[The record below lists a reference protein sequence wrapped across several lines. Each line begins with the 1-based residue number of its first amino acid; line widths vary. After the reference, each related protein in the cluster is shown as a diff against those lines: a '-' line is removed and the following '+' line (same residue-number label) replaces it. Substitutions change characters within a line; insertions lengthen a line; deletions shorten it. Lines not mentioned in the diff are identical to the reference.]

1 MEIDPFVWLVIGLM
15 STFAVVLGAVA
26 LYSRSK

>member
-1 MEIDPFVWLVIGLM
+1 MELDPFIWLVIGLM
-15 STFAVVLGAVA
+15 STFAVVLGAVS